1 MTTSFAEL
9 QTSAA
14 KWLAAA
20 SRLPERSVVLGT
32 GTPDTRRARLPRP
45 YAMLTLTSPGNA
57 SGQEEREA
65 FEIDG
70 HAVVRHIGQR
80 VARADVQVFG
90 PGAYDFLER
99 CRKAV
104 WRQSFQDL
112 ATELGIAVND
122 VEDPQVIPTLL
133 DTEYEERAISTIT
146 FSYRDVEE
154 DALSGTIEQAVATAS
169 EVKGAS
175 PTISI
180 IVDTSSP

>member
-1 MTTSFAEL
+1 VTTTFREL

-20 SRLPERSVVLGT
+20 SRLPEGSVVLAT
-32 GTPDTRRARLPRP
+32 GTPDPHRARRPRP
-45 YAMLTLTSPGNA
+45 YAMLTLSSPGIA
-57 SGQEEREA
+57 VGQEERES

-80 VARADVQVFG
+80 MARADVQVFG
-90 PGAYDFLER
+90 SGAYDYLER

-104 WRQSFQDL
+104 WRQTFQDL
-112 ATELGIAVND
+112 ATDLGIAVNM

-133 DTEYEERAISTIT
+133 DTEYEERAITTLT

-169 EVKGAS
+169 EVKGVS